1 MSRASIGSDGGG
13 GGGSIDWSRPQ
24 ASPMRRK
31 IEKAISKASV
41 KVVNTFIEDTKLED
55 VDPVPEHIKNFE
67 ENYVF
72 DPSARSHKELILDE
86 ADDRVKA
93 VEHEGQYQVKKWTY
107 FSICIFSNIVG
118 IFVTLF
124 SLGKSDLFDSFEPNI
139 ILTYCSTIFYIP
151 TLIWFKAI
159 FFPGK
164 KESMWRSMVLQ
175 QRAWRRKVYYQ
186 QRRVYLGRDIE
197 DAREAEEEAQMKAIK
212 ESHERAKSGNKS
224 AIATWEKSQGKS
236 SGSIKTSISSSK
248 LKPSPT
254 PLTPI
259 LQSSES
265 RKSVQSLATGKSNK
279 RISFQV

>member
-1 MSRASIGSDGGG
+1 MSRASIGSDGG

-41 KVVNTFIEDTKLED
+41 KVVNTFIEDTKLKD

-72 DPSARSHKELILDE
+72 DPSARSHKALILDE

-139 ILTYCSTIFYIP
+139 ILTYCSTIFYVP
-151 TLIWFKAI
+151 TLIWLKVI

-164 KESMWRSMVLQ
+164 KESMWRTMVLH

-212 ESHERAKSGNKS
+212 ESHERAKGGNK
-224 AIATWEKSQGKS
+224 AAVATWEKSQGKS
-236 SGSIKTSISSSK
+236 AGSIKTSISSSK
-248 LKPSPT
+248 MNSSAA
-254 PLTPI
+254 PLAPI

-265 RKSVQSLATGKSNK
+265 RKSMQSLATGKSNK

>member
-13 GGGSIDWSRPQ
+13 GGSVDWSRPQ

-86 ADDRVKA
+86 ANDRVQA

-107 FSICIFSNIVG
+107 FSLCIFSNIVG

-124 SLGKSDLFDSFEPNI
+124 SLGKSHLFNSFEPNI
-139 ILTYCSTIFYIP
+139 VLTYCSTIFYVP
-151 TLIWFKAI
+151 TLIWFKVI

-164 KESMWRSMVLQ
+164 KETMWRSMVLQ

-212 ESHERAKSGNKS
+212 ESHERAKNGNKS
-224 AIATWEKSQGKS
+224 AIATWEKSQKKS

-248 LKPSPT
+248 LNPNPA